1 MKFFYWLENYK
12 SELLCPL
19 YQVFFV
25 IFYARDSRRYSNNCI
40 IAFFLLRR
48 IKKNVFLMSR
58 KRRSRKRRRSW
69 TCIHRLLWFILIIL
83 FLFSCKHGDV
93 ANWAPHLS
101 IHHASTTTTM
111 YQWTLWTMIF
121 VDVKHYQTKMYMLPG
136 ILVNTLWKVKIL
148 LQESTN
154 FLAITHRNG
163 WSCEDSNP
171 RFHLCDSQ
179 CAPWIKVRQMWIKQG
194 PSLQPLNKWW
204 NYFSLLFSQT
214 SIQNFGIAYHLS

>member
-1 MKFFYWLENYK
+1 MELNLCSIWSFSKIILIEIFIEILLLKFFIEILLLTW
-12 SELLCPL
+12 ELWVRIIMSLVPS
-19 YQVFFV
+19 FFV

-136 ILVNTLWKVKIL
+136 RLVKTQWKVK
-148 LQESTN
+148 S
-154 FLAITHRNG
+154 
-163 WSCEDSNP
+163 
-171 RFHLCDSQ
+171 
-179 CAPWIKVRQMWIKQG
+179 
-194 PSLQPLNKWW
+194 
-204 NYFSLLFSQT
+204 
-214 SIQNFGIAYHLS
+214 